1 MDYFHKFKSTVSQV
15 AAQVSNA
22 LPGNPLTRE
31 YDVGEQI
38 GTAGPGLHWK
48 IYSGKKKSTQQPVA
62 VWLFERRDM
71 DKWSK
76 EDKEEFTN
84 TIKKGVS
91 TLTRLRHPRLL
102 VIEHAIEE
110 SRDSLAFCTEPIF
123 ASLANCMGK
132 RDNFS
137 TDPSHLN
144 DFAFHDV
151 EIRHGLL
158 QISEALAFLH
168 IDARMLHRNVCPESI
183 LINDRGAWKLGGFD
197 FTIQGT
203 PAPNNSV
210 TFDSTEYN
218 ESRPAVCQPTLDYL
232 APEYALGGKIAPFAD
247 VFSLG
252 ITTFAVFNKGQVP
265 MRHNGRLDNLKRNAD
280 KFKSVPEACMTNIP
294 FALRDDY
301 KQCLN
306 YTPDLRPDATQL
318 TKIAFFDDPLVK
330 TLSYFESL
338 MQMDNQQKMTFFKT
352 LPQVISRFEKRVL
365 IQKVLPFLSGEFTTP
380 DLIPFILP
388 SVFIITEQATQKEFT
403 SSILPSLIPVFTLQK
418 PYQIVLLLLQK
429 MELLLAKAT
438 EEDIKKHIL
447 PLIYNSI
454 GSDTTRIQE
463 LCLAIIPTIGKLV
476 DRQSM
481 KNQLLPKLLKLATEG
496 SVVAIRVQALMCL
509 GKLLPTL
516 ESWMV
521 TEQVLPVLPKI
532 TSKEPGV
539 LMSILGI
546 YKLAFESD
554 KVGVG
559 REQLAKSALPFLMT
573 TLVENTLN
581 LHQFEQF
588 LALVKS
594 MMGRVEKE
602 QRTRLQQ
609 LSAGEEAQRGVPNF
623 DTIAGAAATGGGDKK
638 ISSDLADIIGGA
650 AIAPKQTGGALSL
663 EEKKRLASEHNR
675 NGGGPMNGV
684 ASLTPSTSSSMA
696 RISPVPA
703 STSKVGSSMDPFDSL
718 LISSSSSISKPST
731 GPAFDMNRFLS
742 KNGESFPIRLI
753 VSYYYNALPSSS
765 TSSSFFPSLA
775 PPPPSSTPTP
785 ILSSA
790 FPPVPSPMG
799 SVFGTVPSSMNTVPS
814 AANPLFLPQ
823 PPRSSNTPIQRVGGG
838 VSSLDSLL
846 SFPSQ
851 SKSPMNALAKP
862 LLPSSTIKS
871 QSSNADPFAD
881 LLG

>member
-1 MDYFHKFKSTVSQV
+1 ASSSRYFSYFHTVPMDYFHKFKSTVSQV

-31 YDVGEQI
+31 YDVGDQI

-48 IYSGKKKSTQQPVA
+48 IYSGKKKSTQQQVA

-76 EDKEEFTN
+76 EDKEEFIY

-110 SRDSLAFCTEPIF
+110 SRDSLAFCTEPVF

-132 RDNFS
+132 RENLPNE
-137 TDPSHLN
+137 PSHLN
-144 DFAFHDV
+144 DFSFHDV

-183 LINDRGAWKLGGFD
+183 IINDRGAWKLGGFD
-197 FTIQGT
+197 FAMQGT
-203 PAPNNSV
+203 PAPNNTV

-218 ESRPAVCQPTLDYL
+218 ESRPAVCQPSLDYL

-265 MRHNGRLDNLKRNAD
+265 IKYNGRLDNLKRNAD
-280 KFKSVPEACMTNIP
+280 KFKSVPESCMQNIP

-306 YTPDLRPDATQL
+306 YTPDLRPDATQF

-338 MQMDNQQKMTFFKT
+338 MQMDNQQKMNFFKS
-352 LPQVISRFEKRVL
+352 LPQVITRFEKRVL

-388 SVFIITEQATQKEFT
+388 SVFIITEQANQMEFT
-403 SSILPSLIPVFTLQK
+403 SSILPSLIPVFSLQK

-438 EEDIKKHIL
+438 EEDIKKYIL

-454 GSDTTRIQE
+454 GSETTRIQE

-481 KNQLLPKLLKLATEG
+481 KTQLLPKLLKLATEG

-532 TSKEPGV
+532 NSKEPGV

-546 YKLAFESD
+546 YKLSFESE

-559 REQLAKSALPFLMT
+559 REQLAKSALPFLMA

-581 LHQFEQF
+581 LQQFEQF
-588 LALVKS
+588 LALIKA

-623 DTIAGAAATGGGDKK
+623 ETIAGAASGGGDKK
-638 ISSDLADIIGGA
+638 ISSDLADIMGGA
-650 AIAPKQTGGALSL
+650 AIAPKPSGGALSL
-663 EEKKRLASEHNR
+663 EEKKRLASEQNR
-675 NGGGPMNGV
+675 NGAGPMNGGP
-684 ASLTPSTSSSMA
+684 SLTPSSSSSA

-703 STSKVGSSMDPFDSL
+703 STSKGSMDPFDSL
-718 LISSSSSISKPST
+718 LMSSSSSKPST
-731 GPAFDMNRFLS
+731 GPAFDMSQFMP
-742 KNGESFPIRLI
+742 KNDP
-753 VSYYYNALPSSS
+753 LP
-765 TSSSFFPSLA
+765 SSSFFPSLV
-775 PPPPSSTPTP
+775 PPPTAPAPP
-785 ILSSA
+785 ILSSP
-790 FPPVPSPMG
+790 FSSIPSPMG
-799 SVFGTVPSSMNTVPS
+799 SSFSSVPSPMASIPSSMGTPS
-814 AANPLFLPQ
+814 TASNPLFLPQ

-838 VSSLDSLL
+838 PNSLDSLL
-846 SFPSQ
+846 SFPSH
-851 SKSPMNALAKP
+851 SKAPMNAMGKP
-862 LLPSSTIKS
+862 LVPSSTAKS
-871 QSSNADPFAD
+871 QSNNPDPFAD

>member
-1 MDYFHKFKSTVSQV
+1 RSISGCLSSSSYSLSNHYRFIMDYFHKFKSTVSQV

-31 YDVGEQI
+31 YDVGDQI

-76 EDKEEFTN
+76 EDKEEFLN

-102 VIEHAIEE
+102 VVEHPIEE
-110 SRDSLAFCTEPIF
+110 SRDSLAFCTEPVF

-132 RDNFS
+132 RENFS
-137 TDPSHLN
+137 NEPSHLT

-183 LINDRGAWKLGGFD
+183 IINDRGAWKLGGFD
-197 FTIQGT
+197 FAMQGT
-203 PAPNNSV
+203 PAANNSV

-218 ESRPAVCQPTLDYL
+218 EGRLAVCQPSLDYL

-265 MRHNGRLDNLKRNAD
+265 IKHNGRLDNLKRNAD
-280 KFKSVPEACMTNIP
+280 KFKSVPEVFMQSIP
-294 FALRDDY
+294 FSVRDDY

-306 YTPDLRPDATQL
+306 YTPDLRPDATQF

-338 MQMDNQQKMTFFKT
+338 MQMDNQQKMNFFKS
-352 LPQVISRFEKRVL
+352 LPQVINRFEKRVL

-388 SVFIITEQATQKEFT
+388 SVFIITEQASQKEFT
-403 SSILPSLIPVFTLQK
+403 SSILPSLIPVFSLQK

-429 MELLLAKAT
+429 MELLLARAT
-438 EEDIKKHIL
+438 EEDVKKYIL

-454 GSDTTRIQE
+454 GSETTRIQE
-463 LCLAIIPTIGKLV
+463 LCLSIIPSIGKLV

-481 KNQLLPKLLKLATEG
+481 KTQLLPKLLKLATDG

-532 TSKEPGV
+532 NSKEPGV

-546 YKLAFESD
+546 YKLSFESD

-559 REQLAKSALPFLMT
+559 REQLAKSALPFLMA

-581 LHQFEQF
+581 LSQFEQF
-588 LALVKS
+588 LALVKA

-602 QRTRLQQ
+602 QRNRLQQ

-623 DTIAGAAATGGGDKK
+623 DTIAGAAMSGGTGGEK
-638 ISSDLADIIGGA
+638 ISSDLTDIMGGA
-650 AIAPKQTGGALSL
+650 SLAPKPTGGALSL
-663 EEKKRLASEHNR
+663 EEKKRLASEQNSR
-675 NGGGPMNGV
+675 NGGGPMNGG
-684 ASLTPSTSSSMA
+684 ASLTPSSSSSLS
-696 RISPVPA
+696 RVSPVPA
-703 STSKVGSSMDPFDSL
+703 STAKAGPSFDPFDSL
-718 LISSSSSISKPST
+718 LRPSSSSSSSRPST
-731 GPAFDMNRFLS
+731 TFDVNEFLP
-742 KNGESFPIRLI
+742 KNDLPP
-753 VSYYYNALPSSS
+753 PSSS
-765 TSSSFFPSLA
+765 SSSFFP
-775 PPPPSSTPTP
+775 
-785 ILSSA
+785 
-790 FPPVPSPMG
+790 
-799 SVFGTVPSSMNTVPS
+799 
-814 AANPLFLPQ
+814 
-823 PPRSSNTPIQRVGGG
+823 
-838 VSSLDSLL
+838 
-846 SFPSQ
+846 
-851 SKSPMNALAKP
+851 
-862 LLPSSTIKS
+862 
-871 QSSNADPFAD
+871 
-881 LLG
+881 